1 MRCTRQMKK
10 GIIAAAAVCMLVFV
24 GACGNDSTTKDTDKK
39 AETAVT
45 EHVTKTVNNIDMKIG
60 KIKTT
65 ESTTKN
71 KNMVSIDMSFLN
83 NDSSDV
89 GVGAADF
96 KIKSDGKTY
105 EVYPQGNN
113 FGDMFKPNAKLEGKA
128 YFELPT
134 SVKKGTLVYA
144 PMDKEQAS
152 WSIVIPAAK

>member
-1 MRCTRQMKK
+1 MKK
-10 GIIAAAAVCMLVFV
+10 GIIAAAAVFMLVFT
-24 GACGNDSTTKDTDKK
+24 GACGNDATTKDTDTKEK
-39 AETAVT
+39 AKTAVT

-71 KNMVSIDMSFLN
+71 KNMVSIEMSFLN

-89 GVGAADF
+89 GIGAADF

-113 FGDMFKPNAKLEGKA
+113 FGDVFKPNTKLEGKA
-128 YFELPT
+128 YFELPNT
-134 SVKKGTLVYA
+134 VKEGTLVYK
-144 PMDKEQAS
+144 PKDKEEAS
-152 WSIVIPAAK
+152 WSIVIPVAK